1 VYVRLQADRVLVW
14 LDPDTTTAMLI
25 SGQTVPLAI
34 EKPAAGGRMIAR
46 VEGQVV
52 LVADAIPGER
62 VQARVERI
70 GKGVVYAQTL
80 SIEERS
86 ADRRDPFPDPLCGG
100 CLYSHIAY
108 PRQLELKAQV
118 IADAFKRIG
127 RIELPAA
134 VAVAAS
140 PEQGYRMR
148 ARFHVR
154 GHRLGFFR
162 ENSHDVCDART
173 TRQLLPETADTL
185 DQLMAAMR
193 SLGVESVREI
203 ELSENVEATGRA
215 VFLDSGLPIG
225 EAALARMADT
235 GGLTGLG
242 SAWGAYGSPH
252 VSDSLPVGDGRITL
266 RRHVQAFFQ
275 GNRFLL
281 GALVSHVAAEVP
293 DASSVL
299 DLYAGVGLFSIAAA
313 AARRATVEAVE
324 GDLFA
329 ADDLQANAAEAG
341 GAVTALRAPV
351 ETIGAGLSA
360 ANRRFDVVIVDP
372 PRTGLSREALDN
384 ALRVGAPRLIY
395 VSCDVATLARDAR
408 RIVDHGYAIAR
419 ADAFDL
425 FPNTPHVET
434 VVVFQRL

>member
-1 VYVRLQADRVLVW
+1 
-14 LDPDTTTAMLI
+14 MLT
-25 SGQTVPLAI
+25 SGQTVPLVI

-46 VEGQVV
+46 VDGQVV

-80 SIEERS
+80 SVEERS
-86 ADRRDPFPDPLCGG
+86 ADRRDPFPDPMCGG

-108 PRQLELKAQV
+108 PRQLELKSQV

-127 RIELPAA
+127 RLELPSA
-134 VAVAAS
+134 VAVAPS
-140 PEQGYRMR
+140 PEDGYRMR

-173 TRQLLPETADTL
+173 TRQLLPATADTL
-185 DQLMAAMR
+185 DHLMAAMR
-193 SLGVESVREI
+193 SLGLESVREI
-203 ELSENVEATGRA
+203 ELSENVDASERA
-215 VFLDSGLPIG
+215 VFLESGLAIDEP
-225 EAALARMADT
+225 ALARLADT

-242 SAWGAYGSPH
+242 SAWGAFGSPH
-252 VSDSLPVGDGRITL
+252 VSDTLTIEGSRMTL

-275 GNRFLL
+275 GNRYLL
-281 GALVSHVAAEVP
+281 GDLIAHVAGQLPQGGA
-293 DASSVL
+293 VL
-299 DLYAGVGLFSIAAA
+299 DLYAGVGLFSLAAW
-313 AARRATVEAVE
+313 AARRASVVAVE
-324 GDLFA
+324 GDRFA
-329 ADDLQANAAEAG
+329 ADDLQTNAATSG
-341 GAVTALRAPV
+341 GAITTLRAAV
-351 ETIGAGLSA
+351 ESIGPGLSA
-360 ANRRFDVVIVDP
+360 AGRRFDSVIVDP

-384 ALRVGAPRLIY
+384 ALRVNAPQLVY

-434 VVVFQRL
+434 VIVFDRLR